1 MAGTVGT
8 AADSPIGTVSPSS
21 RHHAAL
27 TLPSPDALLDALPH
41 GVAVV
46 DQHGVVVATNRLWR
60 QAEGQD
66 DPLVRPVGASLVEG
80 LRNPGTAPSAV
91 AEHTADGLD
100 RLLDG
105 RGRSFQ
111 VQYQL
116 PPIDELAE
124 PRWFLV
130 AAETLP
136 GVGLVVTRTETTV
149 HHGVNEVLAELAF
162 HDDLTGLPNRG
173 LLLDRMR
180 MALIRAQR
188 LALRPLIVFTDL
200 DGFKAVNDLYGHDA
214 GDEVLVETARRL
226 THAVREGDTCGR
238 WGGDEF
244 VLVVEL
250 SVAEA
255 ATKVIQRVV
264 DAMAAPFVL
273 RDGSQHRVGMSI
285 GAVVADGNERVEA
298 LIAAADRA
306 MYQAKREGRGPVVV
320 VPG

>member
-1 MAGTVGT
+1 MPASPTHPTV
-8 AADSPIGTVSPSS
+8 V
-21 RHHAAL
+21 
-27 TLPSPDALLDALPH
+27 LPPPEVLLDALPH

-46 DQHGVVVATNRLWR
+46 DAHGVVVATNRLWR
-60 QAEGQD
+60 QAEGGD
-66 DPLVRPVGASLVEG
+66 DLLVQPVGATLLAG
-80 LRNPGTAPSAV
+80 LRDPARTPSAV
-91 AEHTADGLD
+91 AEHTADGLA

-105 RGRSFQ
+105 RGHSFQ

-116 PPIDELAE
+116 PPDDELAE

-130 AAETLP
+130 SAETLP

-188 LALRPLIVFTDL
+188 LGLRPLIVFTDL
-200 DGFKAVNDLYGHDA
+200 DGFKAVNDRYGHDV
-214 GDEVLVETARRL
+214 GDEVLVEAARRL

-250 SVAEA
+250 GQAEA

-264 DAMAAPFVL
+264 DTMAAPIVL
-273 RDGSQHRVGMSI
+273 RDGSSHRIGLSI

-298 LIAAADRA
+298 LIATADRN
-306 MYQAKREGRGPVVV
+306 MYRAKREGRGPVVE
-320 VPG
+320 VPD